1 MLRITRKC
9 TLASALL
16 LGLSVPIGAAQAG
29 GFSFQV
35 LSNFNASGLYA
46 NPYAGVI
53 GDASGNLYG
62 TTWNGDGDGDED
74 GNVFELAPDGTLTD
88 LHDFMGGS
96 DGGDFTGYRDLL
108 ASE

>member
-35 LSNFNASGLYA
+35 LSNFNASA
-46 NPYAGVI
+46 
-53 GDASGNLYG
+53 
-62 TTWNGDGDGDED
+62 
-74 GNVFELAPDGTLTD
+74 
-88 LHDFMGGS
+88 
-96 DGGDFTGYRDLL
+96 
-108 ASE
+108 